1 MRIFVMKDLYDV
13 IVVGGGPAG
22 LNAALILARCLR
34 KVLLFDH
41 GKPRN
46 RWAMAS
52 HGFLSRDGINPL
64 ELLRISREQ
73 LQHYNVEI
81 KSQEV
86 VSARKEQNFIVKDE
100 KGQEYY
106 AKKLLIATGL
116 KDLLPKIPGF
126 ERLYG
131 ISVFH
136 CPYCDGFENRFTKI
150 AAYGYHKSAVGLAI
164 SLTNWSDDVILFSD
178 GRKLSPQDQEKLDIH
193 GVSII
198 NKKVERLEG
207 DEYLRGIVLEDDD
220 FIPRNAVFFT
230 TEQYQRSHIAEE
242 LGCKFSVHNIVQ
254 TNDFQ
259 QTNVEGLY
267 VAGDAGKDAQLIVI
281 AAAEGA
287 KAAVIINKSFQKEEL
302 KGITLNA
309 ELKK

>member
-1 MRIFVMKDLYDV
+1 MRDFVMKDLYDV

-22 LNAALILARCLR
+22 LNATLILARCLR

-46 RWAMAS
+46 RWAVAS

-73 LQHYNVEI
+73 LQHYKVEI
-81 KSQEV
+81 KPLEI

-100 KGQEYY
+100 HGEEYY

-131 ISVFH
+131 KSVFH

-150 AAYGYHKSAVGLAI
+150 AAYGFHKSAVGLAI
-164 SLTNWSDDVILFSD
+164 SLTNWSNDVILFSD
-178 GRKLSPQDQEKLDIH
+178 GRKLSNKDQEILDIH

-198 NKKVERLEG
+198 SKKIERLEG
-207 DEYLRGIVLEDDD
+207 DEYLRGIVLEEED

-242 LGCKFSVHNIVQ
+242 LGCKFSIHNMVE
-254 TNDFQ
+254 TNNFQ

-267 VAGDAGKDAQLIVI
+267 VAGDAGKDAQLMII

-302 KGITLNA
+302 KSITLDA
-309 ELKK
+309 ELKH

>member
-1 MRIFVMKDLYDV
+1 MKDLYDV
-13 IVVGGGPAG
+13 IIVGGGPAG

-34 KVLLFDH
+34 KVLIFDH

-46 RWAMAS
+46 RWARAS

-73 LQHYNVEI
+73 LQHYNIELKSLEI
-81 KSQEV
+81 

-100 KGQEYY
+100 NGQEYY

-131 ISVFH
+131 KSVFH
-136 CPYCDGFENRFTKI
+136 CPYCDGYENRFTKI
-150 AAYGYHKSAVGLAI
+150 AAYGFHKNAVGLAI

-178 GRKLSPQDQEKLDIH
+178 GRKLSNQDQERLDIH
-193 GVSII
+193 GISII

-207 DEYLRGIVLEDDD
+207 DEYLKGIVLEDDD

-242 LGCKFSVHNIVQ
+242 LGCAFSIHNIVE

-267 VAGDAGKDAQLIVI
+267 VAGDAGKDAQLIII

-287 KAAVIINKSFQKEEL
+287 RAAVIINKSFQKEEL
-302 KGITLNA
+302 NTITLNA
-309 ELKK
+309 DLKK